1 MAEIRQTRKEL
12 GATQAQLA
20 DMLGI
25 NQSTVS
31 RMESGT
37 LEVDPRTALAL
48 EALKARAGAGLERA
62 AA

>member
-48 EALKARAGAGLERA
+48 EALKARASAAPAQA